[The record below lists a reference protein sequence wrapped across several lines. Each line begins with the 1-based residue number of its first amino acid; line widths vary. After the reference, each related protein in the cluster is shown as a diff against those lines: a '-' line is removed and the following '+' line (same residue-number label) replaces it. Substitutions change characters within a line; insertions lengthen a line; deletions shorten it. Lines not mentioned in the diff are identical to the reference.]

1 MTTIILQTGWVVPL
15 MGRATNGSCHNGP
28 PASCAGLCYPTGW
41 SGGPSTI
48 RWLVPCQ
55 AQPIWPGLEVQDWA
69 SACFFC
75 RRIARDG
82 RESAARCFVFAR
94 ELVCMTLLFSRAR
107 ERACCARFCFFL
119 LVQVFDH
126 LAWNIMS
133 TSFDL
138 KLDPPNSKC
147 YLILYPSY
155 KYFDII
161 LLLLYLFLIF
171 ILNRF

>member
-1 MTTIILQTGWVVPL
+1 MPQ
-15 MGRATNGSCHNGP
+15 RAACF
-28 PASCAGLCYPTGW
+28 
-41 SGGPSTI
+41 
-48 RWLVPCQ
+48 VCQ
-55 AQPIWPGLEVQDWA
+55 AVLPNGLERWPKHDPLARAVPGTA
-69 SACFFC
+69 HLARPRSTGLGKRMFFLP
-75 RRIARDG
+75 AHSQG
-82 RESAARCFVFAR
+82 WAR
-94 ELVCMTLLFSRAR
+94 ERRALFCFCTRVSLHDTVLFSRAR

-119 LVQVFDH
+119 LLVQVFDH
-126 LAWNIMS
+126 LAWNIMN

>member
-1 MTTIILQTGWVVPL
+1 MALRAVSCLSRAKFHVSRADPFGPAQKYRTG
-15 MGRATNGSCHNGP
+15 
-28 PASCAGLCYPTGW
+28 
-41 SGGPSTI
+41 
-48 RWLVPCQ
+48 Q
-55 AQPIWPGLEVQDWA
+55 AHV
-69 SACFFC
+69 FFC

-94 ELVCMTLLFSRAR
+94 ELSLHDTVLFSRAR
-107 ERACCARFCFFL
+107 ERASCARFCFFL
-119 LVQVFDH
+119 LLQVFDH

>member
-1 MTTIILQTGWVVPL
+1 MGHATTGRLLRVP
-15 MGRATNGSCHNGP
+15 GCATQRAGAVAQARSVGSCRARHSPFGP
-28 PASCAGLCYPTGW
+28 AQKYRTGQAHVFLPAHSQGW
-41 SGGPSTI
+41 
-48 RWLVPCQ
+48 
-55 AQPIWPGLEVQDWA
+55 
-69 SACFFC
+69 
-75 RRIARDG
+75 
-82 RESAARCFVFAR
+82 AR
-94 ELVCMTLLFSRAR
+94 ERRALFCFCTRVSLHDTVLFSRAR
-107 ERACCARFCFFL
+107 ERACCARFCFFLL

>member
-1 MTTIILQTGWVVPL
+1 MPQ
-15 MGRATNGSCHNGP
+15 RAACF
-28 PASCAGLCYPTGW
+28 
-41 SGGPSTI
+41 
-48 RWLVPCQ
+48 VCQ
-55 AQPIWPGLEVQDWA
+55 AVLPNGLERWPKHDPLARAVPGTA
-69 SACFFC
+69 HLARPRSTGLGKRMFFC
-75 RRIARDG
+75 RRIAKDG

-94 ELVCMTLLFSRAR
+94 ELVCMTLFCFRGAR
-107 ERACCARFCFFL
+107 ERACCARFCFFLL